1 MAEPQTVAD
10 PAKPKSAPPILMIV
24 IALCSAASL
33 GASTFAV
40 LSMRGKTDASSKS
53 GKHASPAKGE
63 GHERAR
69 HNLGEF
75 LVNLAEP
82 DPQAFVKATIVV
94 EYEVTGKKSG
104 GHGGSAEAPEW
115 EAPVRDAVVSTLSQ
129 CRRASLRSE
138 TGKAQLKERLLK
150 RMNEGEDPS
159 APEFVAVYL
168 TSFAMQ

>member
-1 MAEPQTVAD
+1 MAETQTAAG
-10 PAKPKSAPPILMIV
+10 PATSKAAPPILMIV

-33 GASTFAV
+33 GVSTFAI
-40 LSMRGKTDASSKS
+40 LSTRGKTEASPKAD
-53 GKHASPAKGE
+53 KHAPAAKGA
-63 GHERAR
+63 GGERAR

-94 EYEVTGKKSG
+94 EYEAHDKKSG
-104 GHGGSAEAPEW
+104 GHGGKGEAPEW

-129 CRRASLRSE
+129 CRRANLRSE
-138 TGKAQLKERLLK
+138 TGKDQLKTRLLK
-150 RMNEGEDPS
+150 RMNESEDPS